1 MRISDWSS
9 DVCSSDLMA
18 EKQDILAA
26 HPDGQRRF
34 YEMKGGGY
42 SNCNLFWLG
51 SEAALKAT
59 ESFREGGQFAKHPSR
74 IVKAFGIL
82 NLIRFRF
89 GLTTLEG
96 IFRHIS
102 RRFGVRVR
110 PMVVRS
116 EEHTSE

>member
-96 IFRHIS
+96 IFQIGRAS
-102 RRFGVRVR
+102 CRERVGQY
-110 PMVVRS
+110 V
-116 EEHTSE
+116 